1 MGYLFY
7 YNYDKLTLVM
17 HTFLHLPLFLAS
29 DWAAAFKVF
38 VLTPSDS
45 FSLFLFICTVVQS
58 VNFLPVLYMISSRR
72 HVPYM
77 SALWSNLNMKEI
89 MKTNFRRWQKDLQI
103 RTMPQV
109 LCWADLGAK
118 KSELTTKSETF
129 CLGTFLLRVTWF
141 HFQ

>member
-1 MGYLFY
+1 
-7 YNYDKLTLVM
+7 M

-77 SALWSNLNMKEI
+77 SALWSNLNKKAI
-89 MKTNFRRWQKDLQI
+89 MENTLKLLCMLAFEDDKKTCKFEPCRRCYAG
-103 RTMPQV
+103 RT
-109 LCWADLGAK
+109 
-118 KSELTTKSETF
+118 
-129 CLGTFLLRVTWF
+129 
-141 HFQ
+141 